1 MALTPD
7 PFAHQALA
15 QLREERLARKA
26 ARYQA
31 IGYSRRG
38 PSLRRPLAAA
48 LHGLANWL
56 APQPEP
62 APPAASRPNH
72 VHVYP
77 NGQPG
82 TPSKG

>member
-56 APQPEP
+56 APQSEP
-62 APPAASRPNH
+62 ATPASTKLNH
-72 VHVYP
+72 VHIHP
-77 NGQPG
+77 NGRPN